1 MDYFDI
7 QNDKFYD
14 FLNQTFDLRKCKNW
28 DDVAK
33 NITQLKVKRTYRVF
47 AELYP
52 RKFDYSTELGNL
64 KSTFSSIHYSTLK
77 ANRIIDEIVRFS
89 LYSDK
94 ILVFHPLQNP
104 SVTNQN
110 IDPRRNAKRWLP
122 DFLDALYFYIVIQKW
137 VKAGIVKLVINPCE
151 YDFDLRDEIDKQIK
165 ERLLKLNP
173 DDFFEVGKE
182 SAKNHLAEQF
192 AIYSKNKSKD
202 QIIQDLLLL
211 QNPVFTNEEAESF
224 ADKVLEHVSKT
235 NPLWDKIDKSNF
247 NKDGMMAPMKSGGS
261 IEAMQY
267 VSKLTGGNI
276 YTPSDTVWHQMKQLG
291 VNDFWMKTNHLYSQM
306 PLTFLNNVDTAF
318 ALKIRQEGR
327 LEGVRQEL
335 KKIYG
340 ELSKIDINKLD
351 EQKIKFIQEGF
362 TEEIKKAESEW
373 DLIKKQANLSRKHW
387 ASANI
392 GVPLIINEVSILPLA
407 VASLAW
413 LYKNEKTSLDRQK
426 AFRIQKPISVYLDL
440 KNKKQDFVTELRNC
454 II

>member
-1 MDYFDI
+1 
-7 QNDKFYD
+7 
-14 FLNQTFDLRKCKNW
+14 
-28 DDVAK
+28 
-33 NITQLKVKRTYRVF
+33 
-47 AELYP
+47 
-52 RKFDYSTELGNL
+52 
-64 KSTFSSIHYSTLK
+64 
-77 ANRIIDEIVRFS
+77 
-89 LYSDK
+89 
-94 ILVFHPLQNP
+94 
-104 SVTNQN
+104 
-110 IDPRRNAKRWLP
+110 
-122 DFLDALYFYIVIQKW
+122 
-137 VKAGIVKLVINPCE
+137 
-151 YDFDLRDEIDKQIK
+151 
-165 ERLLKLNP
+165 
-173 DDFFEVGKE
+173 
-182 SAKNHLAEQF
+182 
-192 AIYSKNKSKD
+192 
-202 QIIQDLLLL
+202 
-211 QNPVFTNEEAESF
+211 
-224 ADKVLEHVSKT
+224 
-235 NPLWDKIDKSNF
+235 
-247 NKDGMMAPMKSGGS
+247 
-261 IEAMQY
+261 
-267 VSKLTGGNI
+267 
-276 YTPSDTVWHQMKQLG
+276 
-291 VNDFWMKTNHLYSQM
+291 
-306 PLTFLNNVDTAF
+306 NNVDTAF